1 MRLRRYERTLLAFA
15 LPFAGLLAILLGPV
29 GVLSA
34 PQATARDPQG
44 ATLCAHAARHAPRGT
59 DPSVVSWDRNL
70 ALAAD
75 RAGSFWLY
83 GLPDPE
89 TGRPTDRSY
98 DVLVA
103 CTNEGLPANQAALS
117 DSGGSP
123 ERAGVGTL
131 ARPTEKP
138 GDGTL
143 KTVYAFSGA
152 ITMEQRL
159 SMEGEDLVISFRLT
173 NRSAAARRVSLRS
186 VLSPPEGSLLAP
198 AFVAPASYNAA
209 ERPFGMRIRH
219 ESRIPSAEV
228 GPVEVPRR
236 GAPSDSSGRWG
247 PASAPEPDLL
257 AFAPSGKLLSGPFV
271 FVADAEGARLPPASS
286 MAAYWLGVTLAP
298 GEDLMLSERYETLA
312 NAADPP
318 KGAL

>member
-1 MRLRRYERTLLAFA
+1 MRLRPYERPLLALA
-15 LPFAGLLAILLGPV
+15 VLFAGLLAILLGPV

-34 PQATARDPQG
+34 PQATAGHPQGSTQG
-44 ATLCAHAARHAPRGT
+44 ATLCAHAVRGA

-117 DSGGSP
+117 VSGGGP
-123 ERAGVGTL
+123 ERAGAGTL
-131 ARPTEKP
+131 ARPTEKQRN
-138 GDGTL
+138 GTL

-159 SMEGEDLVISFRLT
+159 S
-173 NRSAAARRVSLRS
+173 
-186 VLSPPEGSLLAP
+186 
-198 AFVAPASYNAA
+198 
-209 ERPFGMRIRH
+209 
-219 ESRIPSAEV
+219 
-228 GPVEVPRR
+228 
-236 GAPSDSSGRWG
+236 
-247 PASAPEPDLL
+247 
-257 AFAPSGKLLSGPFV
+257 
-271 FVADAEGARLPPASS
+271 
-286 MAAYWLGVTLAP
+286 
-298 GEDLMLSERYETLA
+298 
-312 NAADPP
+312 
-318 KGAL
+318 

>member
-1 MRLRRYERTLLAFA
+1 MRLRPYERPLLALA
-15 LPFAGLLAILLGPV
+15 LLFAGLLAILLGPV

-34 PQATARDPQG
+34 PQATARHPQG
-44 ATLCAHAARHAPRGT
+44 TTLCAHAARGA

-89 TGRPTDRSY
+89 TGRPTNRSY

-103 CTNEGLPANQAALS
+103 CTNERLPANQAALS
-117 DSGGSP
+117 VSGGGP
-123 ERAGVGTL
+123 ERAGGGTL
-131 ARPTEKP
+131 ARPTEKQR
-138 GDGTL
+138 DGTL
-143 KTVYAFSGA
+143 KTVYVFSDD

-159 SMEGEDLVISFRLT
+159 SMEGEDLMISFRLT
-173 NRSAAARRVSLRS
+173 NRSAATRRVSLRS
-186 VLSPPEGSLLAP
+186 VLSPPERSLLAP

-219 ESRIPSAEV
+219 ETRIPSAEV

-271 FVADAEGARLPPASS
+271 FVPEGARLPPASS

-298 GEDLMLSERYETLA
+298 GEDLTLSERYETPA
-312 NAADPP
+312 DAADPP

>member
-1 MRLRRYERTLLAFA
+1 LRLRRHERPLLALA
-15 LPFAGLLAILLGPV
+15 LLLVGLLAILLGPV

-34 PQATARDPQG
+34 PRAADPSPQGPQG
-44 ATLCAHAARHAPRGT
+44 ATPCAHAARGAGQA
-59 DPSVVSWDRNL
+59 SAAVVSWDGDL
-70 ALAAD
+70 AVAAD

-89 TGRPTDRSY
+89 TGHPTERSY

-103 CTNEGLPANQAALS
+103 CTNERLPANQAALS
-117 DSGGSP
+117 VSGGGT
-123 ERAGVGTL
+123 ERAGPGAL
-131 ARPTEKP
+131 ARPTERQS
-138 GDGTL
+138 DGTL

-159 SMEGEDLVISFRLT
+159 SVEGEDLVISYRVT
-173 NRSAAARRVSLRS
+173 NRSDAARRISLRS
-186 VLSPPEGSLLAP
+186 VLTPPEGGLLDP

-209 ERPFGMRIRH
+209 ERPFGMRIWR
-219 ESRIPSAEV
+219 ETRIPSTEV

-247 PASAPEPDLL
+247 PASGPEPDLL
-257 AFAPSGKLLSGPFV
+257 AFASSGELLSGPFA
-271 FVADAEGARLPPASS
+271 FAPEGARLPPASS
-286 MAAYWLGVTLAP
+286 MAAYWLGARLAP
-298 GEDLMLSERYETLA
+298 GEDLTLSERYETPA
-312 NAADPP
+312 TAADAP

>member
-1 MRLRRYERTLLAFA
+1 MRLRAYERPLLALA
-15 LPFAGLLAILLGPV
+15 LLFAGLLAILLGPV

-34 PQATARDPQG
+34 PREADRSPQS
-44 ATLCAHAARHAPRGT
+44 ATLCAHAAGGA
-59 DPSVVSWDRNL
+59 DPSVVTWDRNL

-117 DSGGSP
+117 VSGDTT
-123 ERAGVGTL
+123 ERAGSGAL
-131 ARPTEKP
+131 ARPTEKQR
-138 GDGTL
+138 DGTL
-143 KTVYAFSGA
+143 TTVYAFSGA

-159 SMEGEDLVISFRLT
+159 SVEGEDLVISYRIS
-173 NRSAAARRVSLRS
+173 NRSDAARRVSLRS
-186 VLSPPEGSLLAP
+186 VLTPPEGSPLAP

-209 ERPFGMRIRH
+209 ERPFGMRIRR
-219 ESRIPSAEV
+219 ETLILSAEV

-247 PASAPEPDLL
+247 AASGPEPDLL
-257 AFAPSGKLLSGPFV
+257 AFAPSGEFLSGPFI
-271 FVADAEGARLPPASS
+271 VAPELARLPPASS
-286 MAAYWLGVTLAP
+286 MAAYWLGARLAP
-298 GEDLMLSERYETLA
+298 GEELMLSERYETPA
-312 NAADPP
+312 TAAGPP

>member
-1 MRLRRYERTLLAFA
+1 MRARRPARRRAGPTLR
-15 LPFAGLLAILLGPV
+15 
-29 GVLSA
+29 S
-34 PQATARDPQG
+34 
-44 ATLCAHAARHAPRGT
+44 
-59 DPSVVSWDRNL
+59 SSWDRNL

-117 DSGGSP
+117 VSGGGP
-123 ERAGVGTL
+123 ERAGAGTL
-131 ARPTEKP
+131 ARPTEKQR
-138 GDGTL
+138 DGTL

-186 VLSPPEGSLLAP
+186 VLSPPEGSPLAP

-219 ESRIPSAEV
+219 ETRIPRRRSALSRCRAE
-228 GPVEVPRR
+228 
-236 GAPSDSSGRWG
+236 ALPSDSSGRWG
-247 PASAPEPDLL
+247 PASGPEPDLL
-257 AFAPSGKLLSGPFV
+257 AFAPSGEILSGPFV
-271 FVADAEGARLPPASS
+271 FVPEGARLPPASS

-298 GEDLMLSERYETLA
+298 GEDLTLSERYETPA
-312 NAADPP
+312 TAADPP
-318 KGAL
+318 RGAL

>member
-1 MRLRRYERTLLAFA
+1 MRLRHYERPLLAFA
-15 LPFAGLLAILLGPV
+15 LLFAGLLAILLGPV

-34 PQATARDPQG
+34 PQTTAPHPQG
-44 ATLCAHAARHAPRGT
+44 ATLCAHARGA
-59 DPSVVSWDRNL
+59 DPSVVTWDRNL

-117 DSGGSP
+117 VSGGGS
-123 ERAGVGTL
+123 ERAGAGTP
-131 ARPTEKP
+131 ARPTEKQR
-138 GDGTL
+138 DGTL

-186 VLSPPEGSLLAP
+186 VLSPPDGGSLAP
-198 AFVAPASYNAA
+198 AFVAPASYNSAG
-209 ERPFGMRIRH
+209 RPFGMTIRH
-219 ESRIPSAEV
+219 ETRIPSAEV
-228 GPVEVPRR
+228 GPVEVPRQ

-247 PASAPEPDLL
+247 PTSGPEPDLL
-257 AFAPSGKLLSGPFV
+257 AFAPSGEILSGPFV
-271 FVADAEGARLPPASS
+271 FVPEGTRLPPASS

-298 GEDLMLSERYETLA
+298 GEDLTLSERYETPA

>member
-1 MRLRRYERTLLAFA
+1 MRLRSYERPLLALA
-15 LPFAGLLAILLGPV
+15 LLLVGLLAILLGRA

-34 PQATARDPQG
+34 PQATARDPEG
-44 ATLCAHAARHAPRGT
+44 ATLCTHAARGA
-59 DPSVVSWDRNL
+59 DSSVVSWNRDL

-75 RAGSFWLY
+75 PAGSFWFY

-89 TGRPTDRSY
+89 TGRPTVRSY

-103 CTNEGLPANQAALS
+103 CTDERLPANQAALS
-117 DSGGSP
+117 VSGGGP
-123 ERAGVGTL
+123 ERAGAGALV
-131 ARPTEKP
+131 RPTAKQR
-138 GDGTL
+138 DGTL
-143 KTVYAFSGA
+143 KTVYAFSGS

-159 SMEGEDLVISFRLT
+159 SLSGQDLVISFRIT

-186 VLSPPEGSLLAP
+186 VLSPPDGGPPVP
-198 AFVAPASYNAA
+198 AFAAPASYNGAG
-209 ERPFGMRIRH
+209 RPFGMRIRR
-219 ESRIPSAEV
+219 ETRIPSAEV

-247 PASAPEPDLL
+247 AASGPEPDLL
-257 AFAPSGKLLSGPFV
+257 AFAPTGELLSGPFV
-271 FVADAEGARLPPASS
+271 FVPEGARLPPVSS

-298 GEDLMLSERYETLA
+298 GADLTLSERYETPA
-312 NAADPP
+312 AAADPP